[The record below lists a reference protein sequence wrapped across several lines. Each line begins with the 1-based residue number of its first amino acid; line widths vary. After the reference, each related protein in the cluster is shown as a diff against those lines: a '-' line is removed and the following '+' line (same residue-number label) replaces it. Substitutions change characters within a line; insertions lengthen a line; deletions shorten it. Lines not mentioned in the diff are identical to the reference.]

1 MKKIILSVAFS
12 LASTVAFANA
22 QYSLVIADKSIL
34 PQQETVRTLTD
45 KFGTPSSK
53 QKQTYYWNIGGSK
66 IQASFKANK
75 LDSIQ
80 AIGESDAPWSYI
92 TDYKRKLGNRDTF
105 IWTLTED
112 IDYYCTNGITQAVSK
127 GPVNLKVYTEG
138 AGGSM
143 FVGFHEK
150 HALPWIQL
158 SKDHPNLV
166 GWENKPVFGS
176 KCGYGSIRK

>member
-1 MKKIILSVAFS
+1 MKKIILSAAFA
-12 LASTVAFANA
+12 LASTAAFANA

-34 PQQETVRTLTD
+34 PQQETVRTLTN

-53 QKQTYYWNIGGSK
+53 KNQTYYWNIGGSS

-80 AIGESDAPWSYI
+80 AIGETDAPWSYI

-105 IWTLTED
+105 VWHLTEV
-112 IDYYCTNGITQAVSK
+112 IDYYCTDGITQSVDK
-127 GPVNLKVYTEG
+127 GPISLKVYTEG
-138 AGGSM
+138 GGGSM

-150 HALPWIQL
+150 QALPIRQVYQYI
-158 SKDHPNLV
+158 PNLI

-176 KCGYGSIRK
+176 KCGYGSVH